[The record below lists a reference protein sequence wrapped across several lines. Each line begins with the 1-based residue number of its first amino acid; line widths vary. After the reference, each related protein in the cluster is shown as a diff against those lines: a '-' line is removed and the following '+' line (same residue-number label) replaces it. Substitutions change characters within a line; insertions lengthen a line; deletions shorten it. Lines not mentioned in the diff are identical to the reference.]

1 MRGGRG
7 LRRMLAGVLV
17 AALALGGCGIPDETD
32 VERLAPGP
40 SQGQSSGSDS
50 ERSKPTREEAADDT
64 TALVENYLEAAAAG
78 DPDSSIEQ
86 VRSFLSPSAAIPFA
100 KVPAT
105 IKIIHLVED
114 PLVNPGSDEVT
125 LQARTVGLLTP
136 DGTMEASPDSGV
148 QTYKLTVARITGK
161 DGLFVTKAP
170 QVLLLTDQALTSYY
184 DQRIIYFWN
193 KDHTSLVPDVRWMSV
208 EVPREQVPQ
217 QVINWLIDGPSAWLE
232 NAVEP
237 LPEGTQLIGN
247 VPAVTEEGKL
257 QINLSNQALDPA
269 DGETPA
275 DAMER
280 LRQQLQWSLRKQLPQ
295 VLELKIGNQEQ
306 RDYSSGTDYL
316 DSNASY
322 RVAATPERFIVYNG
336 EVRRLDL
343 SAGSTEPVP
352 VLRAEDNRNVRSAAI
367 ARGVGDH
374 GYVALVV
381 TEKGSPVLRVG
392 SAAPGESAN
401 LHSVPLPGDPSAP
414 PVWALTSDDAQ
425 TGELGMLIVGGKLYS
440 FSAEGQALREIKWT
454 GPAGPIT
461 SVAVAPDGRRVALV
475 VGGKLYVAA
484 LTAEGDEPELTS
496 PRFTEVVDLATVTA
510 VDWGTETAVVVAGT
524 RSDRNRVA
532 ILATEIDGSLR
543 TEILS
548 DLGTTPVTYLTSYP
562 VSPTTGKYVPD
573 ITEYM
578 SNGAAF
584 DVLSGPET
592 IETDDLTGDVQ
603 NPPPGV
609 RPVNPF
615 FLR

>member
-7 LRRMLAGVLV
+7 LRPLLAGALA
-17 AALALGGCGIPDETD
+17 AALVLGGCGIPDETD

-40 SQGQSSGSDS
+40 SQGQSSENESQ
-50 ERSKPTREEAADDT
+50 RSKPTREEAADDT

-78 DPDSSIEQ
+78 DPDSSLEQ
-86 VRSFLSPSAAIPFA
+86 VKSFLSPSAAIPFA
-100 KVPAT
+100 KLPAT
-105 IKIIHLVED
+105 IKVIHLVED

-136 DGTMEASPDSGV
+136 DGIMEASPDSGV

-184 DQRIIYFWN
+184 DQRTIYFWN
-193 KDHTSLVPDVRWMSV
+193 KDHTSLVPDVRWISA
-208 EVPREQVPQ
+208 EVPPVQVPQ
-217 QVINWLIDGPSAWLE
+217 QIINWLIDGPSAWLE
-232 NAVEP
+232 NAVDP

-247 VPAVTEEGKL
+247 VPAVTEGKL
-257 QINLSNQALDPA
+257 QINLSNQAIDPA
-269 DGETPA
+269 DGEDPGKA
-275 DAMER
+275 LER
-280 LRQQLQWSLRKQLPQ
+280 LRLQLMWSLRKQLPR

-306 RDYSSGTDYL
+306 RDYSGDDYL
-316 DSNASY
+316 TSNASDQL
-322 RVAATPERFIVYNG
+322 AATPERFIVYNG

-367 ARGVGDH
+367 ARGMADH
-374 GYVALVV
+374 GYVALVA

-401 LHSVPLPGDPSAP
+401 LHSVPLPGEPSAP
-414 PVWALTSDDAQ
+414 PVWALTDDDAQ
-425 TGELGMLIVGGKLYS
+425 SGELGMLIIGGKLYS
-440 FSAEGQALREIKWT
+440 FSAEGPALREIKWT

-484 LTAEGDEPELTS
+484 LTAEGDEPELTA

-532 ILATEIDGSLR
+532 IVASEIDGSLR

-548 DLGTTPVTYLTSYP
+548 DLGTTPVTYLAAYP

-603 NPPPGV
+603 NPPAGV